1 MQPTEDWLPRPG
13 SLAERLKNLRQAAGL
28 TGRELARRLG
38 TGQPKISKIES
49 GKQNPSEDDVRRWAE
64 ATGHPEQIDSLLTY
78 HVESQVHYQRWKDRF
93 RARGQAGIQQDRDQ
107 FVRRGS
113 RIRDFEIMIIP
124 GLLQTPDY
132 IRHMARQISRLHGTD
147 PEKIEDVVAA
157 RMRRQ
162 EVLYDTSKSFE
173 FVITQAALDYPP
185 CPAEVMAGQIDRL
198 ASLAGMGHITLGII
212 PAGIILAATPMIGF
226 LIVDDTTV
234 LETLTSS
241 ITLTGDESARYAEI
255 FGVLR
260 GQAVTGE
267 EARRMLTAAAARLTR

>member
-1 MQPTEDWLPRPG
+1 MQPTEDWLARPG

-64 ATGHPEQIDSLLTY
+64 ATGHREQIESLLTH
-78 HVESQVHYQRWKDRF
+78 HVESQARYQRAKDRL
-93 RARGQAGIQQDRDQ
+93 RARGPAGIQQDIDQ
-107 FVRRGS
+107 FVRQGS

-124 GLLQTPDY
+124 GLVQTPDY
-132 IRHMARQISRLHGTD
+132 IRHMARQISRLHRTD
-147 PEKIEDVVAA
+147 PDKIEDVVAA
-157 RMRRQ
+157 RIRRQ

-212 PAGIILAATPMIGF
+212 PAGIVMAATPMVGF

-255 FGVLR
+255 FGILS
-260 GQAVTGE
+260 GQAVTGD
-267 EARRMLTAAAARLTR
+267 EARQMLTAAAARLTG